1 VAPYVLQLGF
11 DRRNIC
17 LRNERQLVR
26 TFTLRRIS
34 DLPSRIYLTR
44 ALRFD
49 NGLASVLS
57 PGNERRK
64 IGERTVL
71 AWRSDA

>member
-1 VAPYVLQLGF
+1 MLQLGF

-17 LRNERQLVR
+17 PRNGRQLVKV
-26 TFTLRRIS
+26 FLLRRIS
-34 DLPSRIYLTR
+34 VFLSRIYPMW
-44 ALRFD
+44 ALPFD